1 MVIPCFVAGIILF
14 STSSMLSFKEDVFMK
29 KLLCLVLAIAMLMS
43 TAAVSFAE
51 GTAEKAPY
59 KIAIMTG
66 TTSQGEEEYYAASTL
81 LEQYPDVVIHDT
93 YPDNFSSEVETTIS
107 KLIAFASDPDVKAII
122 FVQAVQGATAAFT
135 QILKEMGREDILLI
149 AGVPAEDPADISA
162 AADIVLANDEIGC
175 GYQVSDLAS
184 QWECDVL
191 VHYSFARHLSYET
204 IVAKR
209 DAMKSTAESY
219 GIEFVERDCPDPTGD
234 AGMSGAQAAVL
245 EDIPKVMQE
254 YEGKKVCFYCTNC
267 GLQVALQQAIINQP
281 NAYYALPCC
290 PSPYHG
296 FQEAFGLTATYGD
309 IEGAI
314 KNLATYLNEHDA
326 VNRFSTWALPINMS
340 MINGGF
346 LYAQAYAEG
355 KTNGK
360 VDVEYLE
367 KCYSEAAGSEI
378 KFTNYVDA
386 SGNNYDN
393 YLLIAL
399 EPINFADYLGN

>member
-1 MVIPCFVAGIILF
+1 
-14 STSSMLSFKEDVFMK
+14 MK
-29 KLLCLVLAIAMLMS
+29 KLLAMLL
-43 TAAVSFAE
+43 AAVMIIGVCGSVVAE
-51 GTAEKAPY
+51 EAAKPAY

-66 TTSQGEEEYYAASTL
+66 TTSQGEEEYYAATSL
-81 LEQYPDVVIHDT
+81 LEKYPDIVIHDT

-107 KLIAFASDPDVKAII
+107 KLIAFANDPEVKAII
-122 FVQAVQGATAAFT
+122 FVQAVQGATAAYT
-135 QILKEMGREDILLI
+135 QILGEMGRDDILLI

-162 AADIVLANDEIGC
+162 VADIVLANDEIGC
-175 GYQVSDLAS
+175 GYQVADLAS
-184 QWECDVL
+184 QWGCEVL

-209 DAMKSTAESY
+209 DAMKTTAEGY
-219 GIEFVERDCPDPTGD
+219 NIEFVERDCPDPTGD

-254 YEGKKVCFYCTNC
+254 YAGKKVCFYCTNC
-267 GLQVALQQAIINQP
+267 GLQVALQQAIVNEP

-309 IEGAI
+309 IDGAI
-314 KNLATYLNEHDA
+314 TNLATYLNDHNA
-326 VNRFSTWALPINMS
+326 VDRFSTWSLPVNMS
-340 MINGGF
+340 MINAGF
-346 LYAQAYAEG
+346 EYACAYAEG

-360 VDVEYLE
+360 VDMEVLN
-367 KCYSEAAGSEI
+367 KCFANAAGGEI
-378 KFTNYVDA
+378 ELGQYVDA
-386 SGNNYDN
+386 EGKTYEN

-399 EPINFADYLGN
+399 EPINFADWLK

>member
-1 MVIPCFVAGIILF
+1 
-14 STSSMLSFKEDVFMK
+14 MK
-29 KLLCLVLAIAMLMS
+29 KLLALLLAAMMVLGLANVA
-43 TAAVSFAE
+43 FADE
-51 GTAEKAPY
+51 PTY

-66 TTSQGEEEYYAASTL
+66 TTSQGEEEVYAATSL
-81 LEQYPDVVIHDT
+81 LEKYPGKVIHDT
-93 YPDNFSSEVETTIS
+93 YPDAFSSEVETTIS
-107 KLIAFASDPDVKAII
+107 KLIAFASDPEVKAII

-135 QILKEMGREDILLI
+135 QIAKEMGRDDILFI

-175 GYQVSDLAS
+175 GYQVADLAKG
-184 QWECDVL
+184 WDCDVL

-209 DAMKSTAESY
+209 DAMKATAESQ

-245 EDIPKVMQE
+245 EDIPKVMAE
-254 YEGKKVCFYCTNC
+254 YAGKKVCFYCTNC
-267 GLQVALQQAIINQP
+267 GLQVALQQAIVNEP

-314 KNLATYLNEHDA
+314 KNLATYLNDHNA
-326 VNRFSTWALPINMS
+326 VDRFSTWALPINMS

-346 LYAQAYAEG
+346 LYACAYAEG

-360 VDVEYLE
+360 VDVEYLQ
-367 KCYSEAAGSEI
+367 KCYSEAAGSDIE
-378 KFTNYVDA
+378 FTKYVDA
-386 SGNNYDN
+386 TGTTYDN

-399 EPINFADYLGN
+399 DPLNFADYLSK

>member
-1 MVIPCFVAGIILF
+1 
-14 STSSMLSFKEDVFMK
+14 MK
-29 KLLCLVLAIAMLMS
+29 KLLAVLMAAAMLLS
-43 TAAVSFAE
+43 LCCTAFAE
-51 GTAEKAPY
+51 PSEGATY

-66 TTSQGEEEYYAASTL
+66 TTSQGEEEYYAATSL
-81 LEQYPDVVIHDT
+81 KEKYPNIVLHDT
-93 YPDNFSSEVETTIS
+93 YPDAFSSEVETTIS

-122 FVQAVQGATAAFT
+122 FVQAVQGATAAYT
-135 QILKEMGREDILLI
+135 QILKDMGREDILLI

-175 GYQVSDLAS
+175 GYQVAAIANM
-184 QWECDVL
+184 WECDVI

-209 DAMKSTAESY
+209 DAMRTTAESY

-245 EDIPKVMQE
+245 EDIPKVMKE

-267 GLQVALQQAIINQP
+267 GLQVALQQAIINEP

-309 IEGAI
+309 INGAI
-314 KNLATYLNEHDA
+314 KNLAVYLNDHDA
-326 VNRFSTWALPINMS
+326 VGRFSTWALPVNMS
-340 MINGGF
+340 MINAGF
-346 LYAQAYAEG
+346 EYACAYAEG
-355 KTNGK
+355 KTEGK
-360 VDVEYLE
+360 VDEAFLTA
-367 KCYSEAAGSEI
+367 CFCNAAGGDI
-378 KFTNYVDA
+378 VLDKYVDA
-386 SGNNYDN
+386 SGKEYANY
-393 YLLIAL
+393 YLIQLD
-399 EPINFADYLGN
+399 PIDFADYLD

>member
-1 MVIPCFVAGIILF
+1 
-14 STSSMLSFKEDVFMK
+14 MK
-29 KLLCLVLAIAMLMS
+29 KLLAMLLACMMVLS
-43 TAAVSFAE
+43 VCAFA
-51 GTAEKAPY
+51 TAEEEAAPAY

-66 TTSQGEEEYYAASTL
+66 TTSQGEEEYYAAKTL
-81 LEQYPDVVIHDT
+81 VEKYPDIVIHDT

-107 KLIAFASDPDVKAII
+107 KLIAFASDPAVKAII
-122 FVQAVQGATAAFT
+122 FVQAVQGATSAYT
-135 QILKEMGREDILLI
+135 QILNDMGRSDILLV
-149 AGVPAEDPADISA
+149 AGVPAEDPGDISA
-162 AADIVLANDEIGC
+162 VADIVLANDEIGC
-175 GYQVSDLAS
+175 GYQVADLSS

-209 DAMKSTAESY
+209 DAMKATAESY

-245 EDIPKVMQE
+245 EDIPRVMQE

-267 GLQVALQQAIINQP
+267 GLQVALQQAIINEP

-314 KNLATYLNEHDA
+314 KNLATYLNNNNA
-326 VNRFSTWALPINMS
+326 VNRFSTWALPVNMS
-340 MINGGF
+340 MINGSF
-346 LYAQAYAEG
+346 EYARLYAEG
-355 KTNGK
+355 KTDGK
-360 VDVEYLE
+360 VDVPVLQ
-367 KCYSEAAGSEI
+367 KCYSEAAGSDIE
-378 KFTNYVDA
+378 FTKYVDA
-386 SGNNYDN
+386 SGNEYAN

-399 EPINFADYLGN
+399 EPINFADYLD

>member
-1 MVIPCFVAGIILF
+1 
-14 STSSMLSFKEDVFMK
+14 MK
-29 KLLCLVLAIAMLMS
+29 KFFALLLAAMMVLGMFSAAM
-43 TAAVSFAE
+43 ADE
-51 GTAEKAPY
+51 APAY

-66 TTSQGEEEYYAASTL
+66 TTSQGEEEYYAATSL
-81 LEQYPDVVIHDT
+81 AEQYPDIVIHDT

-107 KLIAFASDPDVKAII
+107 KLIAFASDPEVKAII

-135 QILKEMGREDILLI
+135 QILNDMGRDDILLI

-162 AADIVLANDEIGC
+162 VTDIVLANDEIGC
-175 GYQVSDLAS
+175 GYQVADLS
-184 QWECDVL
+184 SMWECDVL

-254 YEGKKVCFYCTNC
+254 YAGKKVCFYCTNC
-267 GLQVALQQAIINQP
+267 GLQVALQQAIVNEP

-309 IEGAI
+309 IDGAI
-314 KNLATYLNEHDA
+314 KNLANYLNEHDA
-326 VNRFSTWALPINMS
+326 VNRFSTWSLPVNMS
-340 MINGGF
+340 MINAGF
-346 LYAQAYAEG
+346 EYACAYAEG

-360 VDVEYLE
+360 VDMDVLS
-367 KCYSEAAGSEI
+367 KCFANAAGGEI
-378 KFTNYVDA
+378 ELGKYVDA
-386 SGNNYDN
+386 AGNTYDN

-399 EPINFADYLGN
+399 EPINFADYVG

>member
-1 MVIPCFVAGIILF
+1 
-14 STSSMLSFKEDVFMK
+14 MK
-29 KLLCLVLAIAMLMS
+29 KLLAVLLAAAMLLS
-43 TAAVSFAE
+43 LCCTAFAE
-51 GTAEKAPY
+51 PSEGATY

-66 TTSQGEEEYYAASTL
+66 TTSQGEEEYYAATSL
-81 LEQYPDVVIHDT
+81 KEKYPNIVLHDT
-93 YPDNFSSEVETTIS
+93 YPDAFSSEVETTIS

-122 FVQAVQGATAAFT
+122 FVQAVQGATAAYT
-135 QILKEMGREDILLI
+135 QILKDMGREDILLI

-175 GYQVSDLAS
+175 GYQVADIANM
-184 QWECDVL
+184 WECDVI

-209 DAMKSTAESY
+209 DAMKTTAESY

-245 EDIPKVMQE
+245 EDIPKVMKE

-267 GLQVALQQAIINQP
+267 GLQVALQQAIINEP

-309 IEGAI
+309 INGAI
-314 KNLATYLNEHDA
+314 KNLAVYLNDHDA
-326 VNRFSTWALPINMS
+326 VSRFSTWALPVNMS
-340 MINGGF
+340 MINAGF
-346 LYAQAYAEG
+346 EYACAYAEG
-355 KTNGK
+355 KTEGK
-360 VDVEYLE
+360 VDEAFLTT
-367 KCYSEAAGSEI
+367 CFCNAAGGDI
-378 KFTNYVDA
+378 VLDKYVDA
-386 SGNNYDN
+386 SGKEYANY
-393 YLLIAL
+393 YLIQLD
-399 EPINFADYLGN
+399 PINFADYLD

>member
-1 MVIPCFVAGIILF
+1 
-14 STSSMLSFKEDVFMK
+14 MK
-29 KLLCLVLAIAMLMS
+29 KLIALMMCALLVFGMM
-43 TAAVSFAE
+43 SFAGAE
-51 GTAEKAPY
+51 GY

-66 TTSQGEEEYYAASTL
+66 TTSQGEEEYYAATTL
-81 LEQYPDVVIHDT
+81 AEQNPGVVLHDT
-93 YPDNFSSEVETTIS
+93 YPDAFSSEVETTIS
-107 KLIAFASDPDVKAII
+107 KLIAFASDPEVKAII
-122 FVQAVQGATAAFT
+122 FVQAVQGATAAYT
-135 QILKEMGREDILLI
+135 QILNEMGRDDILLI

-175 GYQVSDLAS
+175 GYQVSDLAKD
-184 QWECDVL
+184 WGCDVL

-209 DAMKSTAESY
+209 DAMKMTAEAY

-267 GLQVALQQAIINQP
+267 GLQVALQQAIVNEP

-309 IEGAI
+309 IDGAI
-314 KNLATYLNEHDA
+314 ANLATYLNEHDA
-326 VNRFSTWALPINMS
+326 IGRFSTWALPVNMS
-340 MINGGF
+340 MINAGY
-346 LYAQAYAEG
+346 LYAVEYAEG
-355 KTNGK
+355 RTNGK
-360 VDVEYLE
+360 VDMEVLN
-367 KCYSEAAGSEI
+367 KCFTEATGGEI
-378 KFTNYVDA
+378 ELGAYVDA
-386 SGNNYDN
+386 TGKTYDN

-399 EPINFADYLGN
+399 DPIDFADWLDN

>member
-1 MVIPCFVAGIILF
+1 
-14 STSSMLSFKEDVFMK
+14 MK
-29 KLLCLVLAIAMLMS
+29 KLVALLLCAMLVLGMASVSVAE
-43 TAAVSFAE
+43 TAPS
-51 GTAEKAPY
+51 Y

-66 TTSQGEEEYYAASTL
+66 TTSQGEEEYYAANKLATEHDNVL
-81 LEQYPDVVIHDT
+81 HDT

-107 KLIAFASDPDVKAII
+107 KLISFASDPDVKAII

-135 QILKEMGREDILLI
+135 QIAKDMGRDDILLI

-162 AADIVLANDEIGC
+162 ATDIVLANDEIGC
-175 GYQVSDLAS
+175 GYQVSDLAK

-209 DAMKSTAESY
+209 DAMKATAESY

-254 YEGKKVCFYCTNC
+254 YAGKKVCFYCTNC
-267 GLQVALQQAIINQP
+267 GLQVALQQAIVNEP

-309 IEGAI
+309 INGAI
-314 KNLATYLNEHDA
+314 KNLATYLNEHNA
-326 VNRFSTWALPINMS
+326 VDRFSTWSLPVNMS
-340 MINGGF
+340 MINAG
-346 LYAQAYAEG
+346 YAYAVEYAEG
-355 KTNGK
+355 RTNGK
-360 VDVEYLE
+360 LDMDVLN
-367 KCYSEAAGSEI
+367 KCFADAAGGEI
-378 KFTNYVDA
+378 ELGTYVDA
-386 SGNNYDN
+386 SGTDYPN

-399 EPINFADYLGN
+399 EPINFADYLDK

>member
-1 MVIPCFVAGIILF
+1 
-14 STSSMLSFKEDVFMK
+14 MK
-29 KLLCLVLAIAMLMS
+29 KLLCMLLAALLVLSM
-43 TAAVSFAE
+43 AALASAE
-51 GTAEKAPY
+51 GY

-66 TTSQGEEEYYAASTL
+66 TTSQGEEEYYAATSL
-81 LEQYPDVVIHDT
+81 AEKYPGVVLHDT
-93 YPDNFSSEVETTIS
+93 YPDAFSSEVETTIS
-107 KLIAFASDPDVKAII
+107 KLIAFAEDPEVKAII
-122 FVQAVQGATAAFT
+122 FVQAVQGATAAYT
-135 QILKEMGREDILLI
+135 QILNDMGRDDILLV

-162 AADIVLANDEIGC
+162 VADIVLANDEIGC
-175 GYQVSDLAS
+175 GYQVADLAS
-184 QWECDVL
+184 QWGCDVL

-209 DAMKSTAESY
+209 DAMKNTADGY
-219 GIEFVERDCPDPTGD
+219 NITFVERDCPDPTGD

-267 GLQVALQQAIINQP
+267 GLQVALQQAIVNQP

-314 KNLATYLNEHDA
+314 KNLATYLNDHDA
-326 VNRFSTWALPINMS
+326 TNRFSTWALPVNMS
-340 MINGGF
+340 MINGAF
-346 LYAQAYAEG
+346 EYARLYAEG

-360 VDVEYLE
+360 VDMDVFS

-378 KFTNYVDA
+378 ELGKYVDA
-386 SGNNYDN
+386 SGKEYDN

-399 EPINFADYLGN
+399 EPINFADYLE

>member
-1 MVIPCFVAGIILF
+1 
-14 STSSMLSFKEDVFMK
+14 MK
-29 KLLCLVLAIAMLMS
+29 KLIALLMAMLMVLGLC
-43 TAAVSFAE
+43 TVAMVE
-51 GTAEKAPY
+51 APAY

-66 TTSQGEEEYYAASTL
+66 TTSQGEEEYYAANSL
-81 LEQYPDVVIHDT
+81 VEQYPDMVIHDT
-93 YPDNFSSEVETTIS
+93 YPDAFSSEVETTIS

-135 QILKEMGREDILLI
+135 QIAGDMGRDDILLI
-149 AGVPAEDPADISA
+149 SGVPAEDPADISA
-162 AADIVLANDEIGC
+162 VSDIVLANDEIGC
-175 GYQVSDLAS
+175 GYQVADLAS
-184 QWECDVL
+184 QWGCEVL

-209 DAMKSTAESY
+209 DAMKATAEGY

-245 EDIPKVMQE
+245 EDIPKVMEE
-254 YEGKKVCFYCTNC
+254 YAGKKVCFYCTNC
-267 GLQVALQQAIINQP
+267 GLQVALQQAIVNEP

-326 VNRFSTWALPINMS
+326 VDRFSTWSLPVNMS
-340 MINGGF
+340 MINAGF
-346 LYAQAYAEG
+346 EYACAYAEG

-360 VDVEYLE
+360 VDMDVLN
-367 KCYSEAAGSEI
+367 KCFANAAGGEI
-378 KFTNYVDA
+378 ELGTYVDA
-386 SGNNYDN
+386 SGNEYPN

-399 EPINFADYLGN
+399 EPINFADYLG

>member
-1 MVIPCFVAGIILF
+1 
-14 STSSMLSFKEDVFMK
+14 MK
-29 KLLCLVLAIAMLMS
+29 KLIALLIAMLMVLGMF
-43 TAAVSFAE
+43 TVAMADAAPA
-51 GTAEKAPY
+51 Y

-66 TTSQGEEEYYAASTL
+66 TTSQGEEEYYAANSL
-81 LEQYPDVVIHDT
+81 VEQYPDKVIHDT
-93 YPDNFSSEVETTIS
+93 YPDAFSSEVETTIS

-135 QILKEMGREDILLI
+135 QIAGDMGRDDILLI
-149 AGVPAEDPADISA
+149 SGVPAEDPADISA
-162 AADIVLANDEIGC
+162 VSDIVLANDEIGC
-175 GYQVSDLAS
+175 GYQVADLAN
-184 QWECDVL
+184 QWGCEVL

-209 DAMKSTAESY
+209 DAMKATAEGY
-219 GIEFVERDCPDPTGD
+219 GITFVERDCPDPTGD

-245 EDIPKVMQE
+245 EDIPKVMEE
-254 YEGKKVCFYCTNC
+254 YAGKKVCFYCTNC
-267 GLQVALQQAIINQP
+267 GLQVALQQAIVNEP

-326 VNRFSTWALPINMS
+326 VDRFSTWSLPVNMS
-340 MINGGF
+340 MINAGF
-346 LYAQAYAEG
+346 EYACAYAEG

-360 VDVEYLE
+360 VDMDVLN
-367 KCYSEAAGSEI
+367 KCFANAAGGEI
-378 KFTNYVDA
+378 ELGTYVDA
-386 SGNNYDN
+386 SGNEYPN

-399 EPINFADYLGN
+399 EPINFADYLG

>member
-1 MVIPCFVAGIILF
+1 
-14 STSSMLSFKEDVFMK
+14 MK
-29 KLLCLVLAIAMLMS
+29 KMLALVLAALMVVGLMS
-43 TAAVSFAE
+43 VSVAE
-51 GTAEKAPY
+51 DKPAC

-66 TTSQGEEEYYAASTL
+66 TTSQGEEEYYAANTL
-81 LEQYPDVVIHDT
+81 AEKYPGMVIHDT

-135 QILKEMGREDILLI
+135 QIAQDMGRDDILLI
-149 AGVPAEDPADISA
+149 AGVPAEDPGDISA
-162 AADIVLANDEIGC
+162 VTDIVLANDEIGC
-175 GYQVSDLAS
+175 GYQVADLAS
-184 QWECDVL
+184 AWECDVL

-209 DAMKSTAESY
+209 DAMKATAESY

-245 EDIPKVMQE
+245 EDIPKVMAE
-254 YEGKKVCFYCTNC
+254 YAGKNVCFYCTNC
-267 GLQVALQQAIINQP
+267 GLQVALQQAIVNEP

-314 KNLATYLNEHDA
+314 KNLATYLNDHGA
-326 VNRFSTWALPINMS
+326 VDRFSTWALPINMS

-346 LYAQAYAEG
+346 AYACAYAEG

-360 VDVEYLE
+360 MDVEYLE

-378 KFTNYVDA
+378 KFNKYVDA
-386 SGNNYDN
+386 SGKTYDN

-399 EPINFADYLGN
+399 EPINFADYLAK

>member
-1 MVIPCFVAGIILF
+1 
-14 STSSMLSFKEDVFMK
+14 MK
-29 KLLCLVLAIAMLMS
+29 KFFALLIAVMMVLGMFS
-43 TAAVSFAE
+43 AAVADE
-51 GTAEKAPY
+51 TPAY

-66 TTSQGEEEYYAASTL
+66 TTSQGEEEYYAATSL
-81 LEQYPDVVIHDT
+81 AEQYPDIVIHDT

-135 QILKEMGREDILLI
+135 QILNDMGRDDILLI

-162 AADIVLANDEIGC
+162 VTDIVLANDEIGC
-175 GYQVSDLAS
+175 GYQVADLS
-184 QWECDVL
+184 SGWDCDVL

-209 DAMKSTAESY
+209 DAMKATAESY

-245 EDIPKVMQE
+245 EDIPKVMEE
-254 YEGKKVCFYCTNC
+254 YAGKKVCFYCTNC
-267 GLQVALQQAIINQP
+267 GLQVALQQAIVNQA

-309 IEGAI
+309 IDGAI
-314 KNLATYLNEHDA
+314 KNLANYLNDHDA
-326 VNRFSTWALPINMS
+326 INRFSTWSLPVNMS
-340 MINGGF
+340 MINAGF
-346 LYAQAYAEG
+346 AYACAYAEG
-355 KTNGK
+355 KTDGK
-360 VDVEYLE
+360 VDMAVLND
-367 KCYSEAAGSEI
+367 CFAEAAGGEI
-378 KFTNYVDA
+378 ELGTYVDA
-386 SGNNYDN
+386 SGAEYDN

-399 EPINFADYLGN
+399 EPINFADYLD